1 MWRVH
6 TVLGVLMLIVLGVA
20 ALVTPTIDPGP
31 PPPPVAAVPATP
43 PASTLHETALERRE
57 TLEGALVRSGIARAE
72 AREMVAGL
80 RGAVNMRRLRPGE
93 RLLVTR
99 APGGAI
105 EAVAY
110 VPSALERHE
119 LRRDGDGWSV
129 ETQRTPVETRVVA
142 VAGRLEDSLFASIE
156 RLGESAVLTAAFV
169 RLFEW
174 DVDFAA
180 DSLPGDGFRLLVEK
194 RYAAGELIG
203 YGDILVAQY
212 ETAGRPVMTGVAFGG
227 DDGQRQHFD
236 ADGRSVK
243 KMFLRAPLDFTRVT
257 SGFSH
262 ARRHPILGGLRP
274 HLAIDYGAPTGTPVR
289 AVADG
294 TVAAAGWSGGNGIS
308 VTLSHARGYQ
318 TMYNHLSAAVVRPG
332 QRVRQRDVI
341 GRVGAT
347 GLATG
352 PHLDYRV
359 SRNGQFVNPLGEKFI
374 PGAPVPP
381 ERRRAFRSHLA
392 GLLERLDRDAPLPPR
407 GAGS

>member
-6 TVLGVLMLIVLGVA
+6 TVLGALMLIVLGVG

-43 PASTLHETALERRE
+43 AAAVRETALERRE
-57 TLEGALVRSGIARAE
+57 TLEGALVRSGIARTE
-72 AREMVAGL
+72 AREMVAEL

-99 APGGAI
+99 APGGAV

-110 VPSALERHE
+110 VRSALQRHE
-119 LRRDGDGWSV
+119 LRREGDGWRV
-129 ETQRTPVETRVVA
+129 ETQHTPVETRVVA

-156 RLGESAVLTAAFV
+156 RLGEGALLSAAFV

-180 DSLPGDGFRLLVEK
+180 DALPGDGFRLLVEK

-212 ETAGRPVMTGVAFGG
+212 ETAGRPVMTGVAFGD

-243 KMFLRAPLDFTRVT
+243 KMFLRAPLDFTKIT

-308 VTLSHARGYQ
+308 VTLRHARGYQ

-374 PGAPVPP
+374 PGVPVPP
-381 ERRRAFRSHLA
+381 ERRRAFRAHLA
-392 GLLERLDRDAPLPPR
+392 GLLERLDREAPLPPR
-407 GAGS
+407 DAGS

>member
-6 TVLGVLMLIVLGVA
+6 TVLGALMLILLGVGA
-20 ALVTPTIDPGP
+20 HVTPTIDLG
-31 PPPPVAAVPATP
+31 PPPPVAAPPVP
-43 PASTLHETALERRE
+43 PAPETIETALARRE
-57 TLEGALVRSGIARAE
+57 TLEAALMRGGVERSE
-72 AREMVAGL
+72 AREMVAAL
-80 RGAVNMRRLRPGE
+80 RAAVDMRRLRPGE

-99 APGGAI
+99 AADGAI
-105 EAVAY
+105 EAVTY
-110 VPSALERHE
+110 VRSPLERHD
-119 LRRDGDGWSV
+119 LRRADGGGWAV
-129 ETQRTPVETRVVA
+129 ETVRTPVETRVVA
-142 VAGRLEDSLFASIE
+142 VAGRLEDSLFASME

-180 DSLPGDGFRLLVEK
+180 DSLPGDAFRLLVEK
-194 RYAAGELIG
+194 RFANGEPIG

-212 ETAGRPVMTGVAFGG
+212 QTAGRPVLTGVAFG
-227 DDGQRQHFD
+227 DEDGERRLFD
-236 ADGRSVK
+236 GDGRSVK
-243 KMFLRAPLDFTRVT
+243 KMFLRAPLDFTRIT

-262 ARRHPILGGLRP
+262 ARVHPILGGTRP
-274 HLAIDYGAPTGTPVR
+274 HLAVDYGAPTGTPVR

-294 TVAAAGWSGGNGIS
+294 TVSAAGWSGGNGIS
-308 VTLSHARGYQ
+308 VTLRHARGYQ
-318 TMYNHLSAAVVRPG
+318 TMYNHLSATLVRPG
-332 QRVRQRDVI
+332 QRVRQHEVI

-381 ERRRAFRSHLA
+381 EQRRAFRAHLA
-392 GLLERLDRDAPLPPR
+392 SLLERLDREVPLPPR
-407 GAGS
+407 AGS